1 MLSAV
6 LGSVAAAQAVLALDG
21 VDAVV
26 LVTVVLLVV
35 VVLGV
40 AVAGLGTGSV
50 ADPAP
55 GRSTVGPAPPA
66 GSPAPPGTSRPSASP
81 AGAAAPSD
89 SITTCG
95 AMAPGASTTPPA
107 PKAPPTG
114 VTNRADISDPH
125 VHATPP
131 SAPAASSREASTDS
145 PRPAGPTRFDR
156 AAKKA
161 IRGSG
166 RVAGNAY
173 R

>member
-6 LGSVAAAQAVLALDG
+6 LGSVAAALAVLALDG

-55 GRSTVGPAPPA
+55 GRSTVG
-66 GSPAPPGTSRPSASP
+66 
-81 AGAAAPSD
+81 
-89 SITTCG
+89 
-95 AMAPGASTTPPA
+95 PA